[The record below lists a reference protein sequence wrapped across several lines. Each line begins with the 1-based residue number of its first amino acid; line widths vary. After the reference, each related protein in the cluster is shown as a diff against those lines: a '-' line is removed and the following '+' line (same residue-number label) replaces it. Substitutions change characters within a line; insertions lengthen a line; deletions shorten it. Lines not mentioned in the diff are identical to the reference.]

1 MKSLFAFAA
10 TLLAFSLIAVPVAEA
25 KRLGGGSNLG
35 KQYSTPHSAPAQQ
48 AKPAGAA
55 TTSPAAASA
64 NAAPRA
70 SGASR
75 WLGPLAGLAAG
86 GLLASLFFGDGFQ
99 GLQVMDLLMI
109 ALLIFGGIMLFR
121 FMRRGASPV
130 PAGVGAGS
138 GQGPR
143 PLGGHVLMRN
153 APPSV
158 TASGFTPSARA
169 DENQAPAWFDA
180 KNFADGARSHFLRL
194 QAVWDKADFSDIKEY
209 TTPELFE
216 ELQRERLK
224 LGTVPQVTE
233 AVALKVQ
240 LAGIRR
246 DGDLAVVSLEFSG
259 LIREAASEDA
269 NPFHEIWHIQHAWN
283 TPEGDWFI
291 AGIQQVG

>member
-48 AKPAGAA
+48 AKPTGAA

-99 GLQVMDLLMI
+99 GMQVMDFLMI

-121 FMRRGASPV
+121 YMRRGANPV
-130 PAGVGAGS
+130 PAGAGAGP
-138 GQGPR
+138 GQGST
-143 PLGGHVLMRN
+143 PLGGDVLTRN
-153 APPSV
+153 ASPS
-158 TASGFTPSARA
+158 APGSGFTPSARV
-169 DENQAPAWFDA
+169 DDYQAPAWFDA
-180 KNFADGARSHFLRL
+180 KNFAEGAKSHFLRL
-194 QAVWDKADFSDIKEY
+194 QAAWDKAVFNDIREY

-216 ELQRERLK
+216 ELRRERLE
-224 LGTVPQVTE
+224 LGTEPQITE
-233 AVALKVQ
+233 AVTLQVQ
-240 LAGIRR
+240 LAGVRR
-246 DGDLAVVSLEFSG
+246 DGDLVVVSLEFSG
-259 LIREAASEDA
+259 LIREAASEGA
-269 NPFHEIWHIQHAWN
+269 NPFHEIWHIQHTWN
-283 TPEGDWFI
+283 TPDGDWFI
-291 AGIQQVG
+291 TGIQQVG